1 MKKAL
6 FVVGVLVLMLF
17 VFANGASAQA
27 PGDPVK
33 GKTLWDQGTCKNC
46 HGANGEGKYA
56 GVRAGDTRVAA
67 DWIKQVRTP
76 RANMPAFAAAQVSDQ
91 DLTDMLAYM
100 KTLTAPT
107 GTFTAVTYTAQ
118 PNDPPGKVLM
128 TQKRCWGCHGDN
140 PIGGVLAQGRF
151 VNQGRA
157 PSAEI
162 VIKQLRTPAQ
172 RMPSFSATQVTDAE
186 AAQIADYLKSLAATL
201 TPATPAPA
209 ATPAAAPAPAPVA
222 QAAPVKVATGGDG
235 MKNVFVRAAGTNED
249 PFGGLPIN
257 TSSGLGA
264 ASKFGVGGPG
274 VFAAPGGKPS
284 DKSGDG
290 TSPRKAIFIG
300 GAWAMGPAVG
310 GNVGYRAANENPEE
324 LPSCATVKSP
334 AGVSRWFKMDTWQ
347 NKKLQIW
354 LDDELN
360 TATAPSGSAVFGA
373 GDNWMVGLN
382 QQSAW
387 AVNGWDWVIGA
398 PANPYYADGW
408 VLAVYDPTNMQPNFA
423 YEAPNAT
430 LYTLT
435 TSGTGSLR
443 RSGQGAPLAD
453 SSRGVSGTGIIYGS
467 GVAGAFSNVH
477 GYATYNKNQPSHLL
491 WWEGVMDGW
500 VHTRVYN
507 QMIWDGV
514 VTVCSYRAGR

>member
-1 MKKAL
+1 MKYLK
-6 FVVGVLVLMLF
+6 VLVPVLVVVAML
-17 VFANGASAQA
+17 VIALPAGAQ
-27 PGDPVK
+27 GPVK
-33 GKTLWDQGTCKNC
+33 IAT
-46 HGANGEGKYA
+46 GEG
-56 GVRAGDTRVAA
+56 
-67 DWIKQVRTP
+67 
-76 RANMPAFAAAQVSDQ
+76 
-91 DLTDMLAYM
+91 M
-100 KTLTAPT
+100 K
-107 GTFTAVTYTAQ
+107 
-118 PNDPPGKVLM
+118 
-128 TQKRCWGCHGDN
+128 
-140 PIGGVLAQGRF
+140 
-151 VNQGRA
+151 
-157 PSAEI
+157 S
-162 VIKQLRTPAQ
+162 
-172 RMPSFSATQVTDAE
+172 
-186 AAQIADYLKSLAATL
+186 
-201 TPATPAPA
+201 
-209 ATPAAAPAPAPVA
+209 
-222 QAAPVKVATGGDG
+222 
-235 MKNVFVRAAGTNED
+235 VFVRAAGTNED

-264 ASKFGVGGPG
+264 ASKFGMGGPG

-430 LYTLT
+430 LYTT
-435 TSGTGSLR
+435 AVSGSGSLR

-453 SSRGVSGTGIIYGS
+453 SGRGVSTSGIIGGIGS
-467 GVAGAFSNVH
+467 VH